1 MKQERGVN
9 KMIIEQLIF
18 TFISFAIFV
27 YMFFRMIKNNDT
39 SYVFVL
45 VIEAIGITLNFAEV
59 LFGIKLNL
67 LFMILKYIFAIL
79 FPITIIILEKKY
91 VPLFEMINVMKSN
104 IYMFFGDT
112 KKAKQALI
120 SILDKN
126 QNSYQAHRLLAEIY
140 EKEGGMRK
148 AIDEYV
154 KVLDL
159 KPSDYVTYFKISVL
173 LKDLGKKDEAIQML
187 KTLVSKRPEMKEANN
202 MLADLLLQEKKYKQ
216 AITMYVQA
224 IKYDSNNAQL
234 YYNLGLAYSMM
245 NEFSLAKECYKKT
258 VELDS
263 NYYNAFYR
271 LGQISLLY
279 RDIESAEKYF
289 LESIYGETESKSYY
303 QLAKIYMIKNNKT
316 KAATNINSAI
326 QIDYKYY
333 KMAIDE
339 PIFLPIKQLIIK
351 PDEKAE
357 PEIKES
363 EQEREISDYLDDTY
377 NLTKYLDIKKN
388 K

>member
-1 MKQERGVN
+1 MIER
-9 KMIIEQLIF
+9 IIF
-18 TFISFAIFV
+18 TLVSFLLFAYIFLFK
-27 YMFFRMIKNNDT
+27 MMKKNDT
-39 SYVFVL
+39 TYLVL
-45 VIEAIGITLNFAEV
+45 LLFQAIGILMNLIRVLFDALTETASVVIMYLFSIISPIIVFYLEYKNINCSEWLQITLARMYILFSNERKAKEV
-59 LFGIKLNL
+59 LIN
-67 LFMILKYIFAIL
+67 IISKYD
-79 FPITIIILEKKY
+79 
-91 VPLFEMINVMKSN
+91 KS
-104 IYMFFGDT
+104 YT
-112 KKAKQALI
+112 
-120 SILDKN
+120 
-126 QNSYQAHRLLAEIY
+126 AHKLLAEIY

-279 RDIESAEKYF
+279 RDIESAEKCF

-351 PDEKAE
+351 H
-357 PEIKES
+357 
-363 EQEREISDYLDDTY
+363 
-377 NLTKYLDIKKN
+377 
-388 K
+388 